1 MLDEK
6 EGLENEELDEVV
18 EESNQTETKED
29 EIDFTEEETEKSQ
42 ETEQENASEKNPYM
56 AQRRK
61 EREEKE
67 KRIREEIRQ
76 EAYLKGVMEA
86 TNGVNPYTG
95 EEIKD
100 KADVEEYLAMRDLE
114 KDGRDPIGDF
124 HKRVKEQA
132 KEKEKKET
140 EEQKRRAEIMAFVE
154 KHPDVDLDNLFS
166 NQRFVLFA
174 GKRLGKETL
183 LEVYQDYESFTK
195 DYSVEAEQ
203 NAEKKV
209 KEKVARAK
217 SSPGSLT
224 GSGGIT
230 PTKSYADMSP
240 QEFENAL
247 RLAKS
252 GALKKS

>member
-1 MLDEK
+1 MWK
-6 EGLENEELDEVV
+6 
-18 EESNQTETKED
+18 
-29 EIDFTEEETEKSQ
+29 
-42 ETEQENASEKNPYM
+42 TEQK
-56 AQRRK
+56 
-61 EREEKE
+61 
-67 KRIREEIRQ
+67 
-76 EAYLKGVMEA
+76 
-86 TNGVNPYTG
+86 
-95 EEIKD
+95 
-100 KADVEEYLAMRDLE
+100 
-114 KDGRDPIGDF
+114 
-124 HKRVKEQA
+124 
-132 KEKEKKET
+132 
-140 EEQKRRAEIMAFVE
+140 IMAFVE